1 MHDLGAGHL
10 STALLIQALKNQET
24 SFRNQSMM
32 SLIPSLLEKLMGSLL
47 MCISL
52 ISNCRALGKCERQ

>member
-52 ISNCRALGKCERQ
+52 ISNCRAFGKCERQ